1 MSQFDNVIF
10 EFQQKRL
17 EKEIATQKI
26 KSERLQ
32 QLYEQAMLA
41 DLEMRQRKSRRNT
54 NYSAY

>member
-17 EKEIATQKI
+17 EKEIAAQKV

-32 QLYEQAMLA
+32 QLCEQALLA
-41 DLEMRQRKSRRNT
+41 DLEMRQRKSRRDK
-54 NYSAY
+54 NYSVY